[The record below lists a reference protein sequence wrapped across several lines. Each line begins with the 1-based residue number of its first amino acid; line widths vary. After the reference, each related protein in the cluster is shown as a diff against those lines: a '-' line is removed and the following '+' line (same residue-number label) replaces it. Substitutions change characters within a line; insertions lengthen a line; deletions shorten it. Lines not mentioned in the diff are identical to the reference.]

1 MPLSISDASSMLPA
15 FLATFD
21 PTLSGNASVVFS
33 TTFGGIGQNS
43 VVSLAR
49 DAAGKILVGG
59 FTTAT
64 SFPVTDGSTKG
75 NPAGALTGFYLLIE
89 PDPKP

>member
-1 MPLSISDASSMLPA
+1 
-15 FLATFD
+15 
-21 PTLSGNASVVFS
+21 VFS
-33 TTFGGIGQNS
+33 TTFGGIGENS
-43 VVSLAR
+43 VVSLAK
-49 DAAGKILVGG
+49 DSLGNILVGG

-75 NPAGALTGFYLLIE
+75 NPAGALTGFYMLIS